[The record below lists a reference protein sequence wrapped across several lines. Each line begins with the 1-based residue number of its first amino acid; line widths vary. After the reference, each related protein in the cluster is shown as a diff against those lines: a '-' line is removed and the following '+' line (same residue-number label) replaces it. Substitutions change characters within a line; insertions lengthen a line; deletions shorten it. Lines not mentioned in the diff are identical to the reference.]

1 MRSRSCCSASER
13 LASASSSACHGHG
26 TASLSR
32 VGVAWR
38 RVHGACD
45 RVLAYSGSGV
55 GTLLLAVELDRRLS
69 LQLLKLAAHLQPGSA
84 REYSRVLRR
93 CGSCS
98 SVSVGCH
105 PIVA

>member
-26 TASLSR
+26 VSLSL
-32 VGVAWR
+32 GVAWR

-84 REYSRVLRR
+84 RE
-93 CGSCS
+93 
-98 SVSVGCH
+98 H
-105 PIVA
+105 

>member
-1 MRSRSCCSASER
+1 MLRCGMRRR
-13 LASASSSACHGHG
+13 
-26 TASLSR
+26 TAIGPQR
-32 VGVAWR
+32 CGR

-84 REYSRVLRR
+84 REYSRVLT
-93 CGSCS
+93 
-98 SVSVGCH
+98 
-105 PIVA
+105 